1 MSLTV
6 KPVTFLKMKHSLLCS
21 LLGIEETMA
30 LLRHGDLKPAQEG
43 GKLRVA
49 GGKVS
54 EEGSNDVA
62 VVHCEI

>member
-1 MSLTV
+1 
-6 KPVTFLKMKHSLLCS
+6 MKHSLLCS